1 MIRTAG
7 DLPFISFP
15 PSAIDAPTPSEEFL
29 ELLTSAIL
37 NESES
42 DELNVA
48 SGDGAAHI
56 CLRLF
61 FCLNVVAL
69 VSAVVVTVV
78 ISSPIL
84 LIWGFGVWIVE
95 QAFSTIEKIPIRN
108 KFLLFVIVK
117 SFKLLFKNC
126 FDFVLI
132 L

>member
-1 MIRTAG
+1 M
-7 DLPFISFP
+7 
-15 PSAIDAPTPSEEFL
+15 
-29 ELLTSAIL
+29 L

-61 FCLNVVAL
+61 FCLNVVAV
-69 VSAVVVTVV
+69 VSAVVLTVV

-95 QAFSTIEKIPIRN
+95 QP
-108 KFLLFVIVK
+108 
-117 SFKLLFKNC
+117 FKCLSEINFYYLS
-126 FDFVLI
+126 
-132 L
+132 